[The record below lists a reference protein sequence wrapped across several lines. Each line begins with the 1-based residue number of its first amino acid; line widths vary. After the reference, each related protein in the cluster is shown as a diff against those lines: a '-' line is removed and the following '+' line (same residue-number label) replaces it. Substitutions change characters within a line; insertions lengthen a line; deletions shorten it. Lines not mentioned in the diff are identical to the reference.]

1 MGAAAIVPDSPG
13 RADLEIDR
21 ADADDPGEDGPAART
36 AAERGVN
43 AIVCGMCAAS
53 AIRLSPRR
61 MPGDD
66 GFVQP

>member
-1 MGAAAIVPDSPG
+1 MGAAAIVPDPPG

-21 ADADDPGEDGPAART
+21 ADADPGEDGPAART

-61 MPGDD
+61 RPGDD
-66 GFVQP
+66 GFVLP